1 MFRDYEWMGGY
12 IIYIYI
18 YILFIL
24 RSIFD
29 VSVYGIE
36 LEK

>member
-12 IIYIYI
+12 IIYI